1 MIIDVEAINL
11 VKISRKKNWTWSRLI
26 EKEKHIG
33 PTLLHV
39 ISFSFCISDL
49 SDAVCD
55 GIAEFELCKRCV
67 VITTALE
74 CITQPGC
81 LFLEDLGACTF
92 EI

>member
-74 CITQPGC
+74 CIIQPGC
-81 LFLEDLGACTF
+81 LFFNQLGACVN
-92 EI
+92 EN

>member
-33 PTLLHV
+33 PTLL

-55 GIAEFELCKRCV
+55 GIAKFELCKRCI

-74 CITQPGC
+74 CNTQPGC
-81 LFLEDLGACTF
+81 LSFNRIGACVS
-92 EI
+92 ES